1 MLKVDITKTLSN
13 FSLKIAFEV
22 DREILVFFG
31 SSGAGKSLTLECIAG
46 LVRPDKGIIRLDDN
60 IFYQSPSHY
69 VPRHKRGVGVVFQ
82 GYALFPHLTVVQNL
96 AYGIQYAKGPT
107 IHAKDMLRRLRLQ
120 GLEDR
125 YPNQLSGGQQQ
136 RVALGRALVIQPKL
150 LLLDE
155 PFSALDR
162 GMREHLQEDI
172 VTLQKEFDLTIIY
185 VTHNLEDAFLMG
197 DKLAVFQEGRLH
209 QIGPIKEVFSHPN
222 SRSVAEITGVKN
234 IWEGTVVESSVTGLN
249 LQWGEYI
256 IELPPANYAV
266 GQRVMFYL
274 RPEDVKVIRSDKPL
288 IEAIRHNLIE
298 GTVAN
303 LVDQGTTVLI
313 TVNCHKNFEPIQLR
327 FSARSYNDME
337 LIPGKC
343 ITVSLRKDSIKVIPT
358 EKQQ

>member
-1 MLKVDITKTLSN
+1 MLKIDITKTLSD
-13 FSLKIAFEV
+13 FSLKVVFEI
-22 DREILVFFG
+22 DREILVLFG

-46 LVRPDKGIIRLDDN
+46 LVRPEKGIIRLDDK
-60 IFYQSPSHY
+60 IFYQSPSQY
-69 VPRHKRGVGVVFQ
+69 VPIHKRGIGVVFQ
-82 GYALFPHLTVVQNL
+82 GYALFPHLTVAQNL
-96 AYGIQYAKGPT
+96 AYGIRYAKGLT
-107 IHAKDMLRRLRLQ
+107 IRVKDMLGRLRLQ

-172 VTLQKEFDLTIIY
+172 SNLQKEFDLTIIY

-266 GQRVMFYL
+266 GQSVIFYI
-274 RPEDVKVIRSDKPL
+274 RPEDVKVIRPDKPL

-303 LVDQGTTVLI
+303 LVDQGTTVST
-313 TVNCHKNFEPIQLR
+313 TVNCHKTFEPIQLR
-327 FSARSYNDME
+327 FSVRSYNDLE
-337 LIPGKC
+337 LKPGKC
-343 ITVSLRKDSIKVIPT
+343 ITVSLRKDSIKLIPT